1 MTSVHSVKR
10 GVSGQTSGAVLT
22 LVSTQLNFSQGLQV
36 GIVGKLIKG
45 LSYMYTTRSAF
56 KVNACVIVE
65 SPCQYTQLNS
75 KLQV

>member
-22 LVSTQLNFSQGLQV
+22 LASTQLNFSFTLQALQV

-56 KVNACVIVE
+56 KVNACVIIE
-65 SPCQYTQLNS
+65 SLPVHTV
-75 KLQV
+75 KF